1 MALDTFFKMIDRP
14 GVEQVRQNQI
24 QAQLDRKMANEAAQ
38 RNAIAEL
45 LNNRSKQISNRATD
59 LSNTQTALEMAQFG
73 NPTYDKPVELKDGS
87 YGQPKYDR
95 TGKFVGFEK
104 MPGYTPKPAAPK
116 YSTKVQQGIDLARM
130 QGLQEGT
137 APFNKAVIEYTK
149 SGGKNFPSASDKE
162 SKLMFLENEK
172 SKNQSLSSKVDE
184 AVEILDRDTDSL
196 FQTTSGIGSLL
207 KGVPGTEGFDLQTT
221 IDTIEA
227 NLAFDR
233 LQQMRDQSKT
243 GGALGA
249 ISIRELDLLAA
260 AVESLKIGQSPEQL
274 RANLGRIKAQ
284 YARYI
289 EALTNEMAQYG
300 DPSQPAASAPA
311 ASQPAPAT
319 PAQEME
325 ELTYN
330 PATGEFE

>member
-1 MALDTFFKMIDRP
+1 MALDTFFQMMNRP

-38 RNAIAEL
+38 RNKIAEL
-45 LNNRSKQISNRATD
+45 LNNRSKQISNRSSD
-59 LSNTQTALEMAQFG
+59 LANTKTALDMAQFG
-73 NPTYDKPVELKDGS
+73 NPTYNKPIELDDGT

-116 YSTKVQQGIDLARM
+116 YSTKVQQAVDVARM

-137 APFNKAVIEYTK
+137 PQFTKAVIDYAKTD
-149 SGGKNFPSASDKE
+149 GKNLLSDSDKE
-162 SKLMFLENEK
+162 SKFMFLESEQT
-172 SKNQSLSSKVDE
+172 KNKSLSNKVDE

-196 FQTTSGIGSLL
+196 FQTTSGIGSLM

-221 IDTIEA
+221 LDTIEA

-274 RANLGRIKAQ
+274 RGNLGRIKAQ

-300 DPSQPAASAPA
+300 NPSQPAPPAPT

-319 PAQEME
+319 PPQEIE

>member
-1 MALDTFFKMIDRP
+1 MALDTFFQMMNRP
-14 GVEQVRQNQI
+14 GVEQVRQNEI

-45 LNNRSKQISNRATD
+45 LNNRSTQISNRATD
-59 LSNTQTALEMAQFG
+59 LANTNTALEMAQFG
-73 NPTYDKPVELKDGS
+73 NPTYDKPIELNDGS

-137 APFNKAVIEYTK
+137 PQFTRAVIEYTK
-149 SGGKNFPSASDKE
+149 NGGKNFPSASDKE
-162 SKLMFLENEK
+162 SKLVFLESEQDK
-172 SKNQSLSSKVDE
+172 FKSLSNKVDE
-184 AVEILDRDTDSL
+184 AIVILDRDTDSL
-196 FQTTSGIGSLL
+196 FQTTSGLGSLAKKL
-207 KGVPGTEGFDLQTT
+207 PKTEGFDLQATL
-221 IDTIEA
+221 DTIEA

-249 ISIRELDLLAA
+249 ISIRELDLLSA

-274 RANLGRIKAQ
+274 RSNLGRIKAQ
-284 YARYI
+284 YDRYI
-289 EALTNEMAQYG
+289 EALTKEMAQYG
-300 DPSQPAASAPA
+300 DPSQPAPSAST
-311 ASQPAPAT
+311 ASQPAPA
-319 PAQEME
+319 PPVQEME